1 MNKIPIA
8 IIEDNFDLLDDLVL
22 NLSHRGIAPSGFC
35 DGAAFDAAMKEG
47 GNWSVLVLDLG
58 LPGEDGL
65 SIARR
70 LRENDPVLG
79 IIMLTARGD
88 VSDRIAGLSD
98 GADMYLVKPV
108 DMGELAAAVK
118 AVARRV
124 PAAGTADTWLL
135 DAVNMK
141 LSSPSGREIELTYPE
156 TQLINRLAQS
166 PDHFGERDALIEAMG
181 KNPNAYDPRALEV
194 ALSRLRQKLGEESP
208 LKAVRARGYI
218 FAAKLSL
225 KSPI

>member
-22 NLSHRGIAPSGFC
+22 NLSRRGINPNGFSN
-35 DGAAFDAAMKEG
+35 GAEFDLAMKNG
-47 GNWSVLVLDLG
+47 CPWSVLVLDLG

-70 LRENDPVLG
+70 LRETDPVLG
-79 IIMLTARGD
+79 IIMLTARGEI
-88 VSDRIAGLSD
+88 SDRITGLID
-98 GADMYLVKPV
+98 GADMYLIKPV

-124 PAAGTADTWLL
+124 TPVLDTSDAWLL
-135 DAVNMK
+135 DPVNMK
-141 LSSPSGREIELTYPE
+141 LTSPSGRDIELTYTE
-156 TQLINRLAQS
+156 TQIISQLASS
-166 PDHFGERDALIEAMG
+166 PDHFGERDALVQAIG
-181 KNPNAYDPRALEV
+181 KNPDAYDPRALEV
-194 ALSRLRQKLGEESP
+194 MLSRLRQKLGEESP

-225 KSPI
+225 KS